1 MNLPLKQI
9 QDQGHRE
16 EAGGC
21 QAGGDWGRD
30 GLGYWVQ
37 DIKAIIYRMDKQ
49 KAPTIW
55 HRNLYSIYYVNYNGK
70 EYFKDCIY
78 IFVTESLCCT
88 AEINTPL

>member
-16 EAGGC
+16 GAGGC

-55 HRNLYSIYYVNYNGK
+55 HRNL
-70 EYFKDCIY
+70 F
-78 IFVTESLCCT
+78 
-88 AEINTPL
+88 